1 MRAAVYVRVSTDK
14 PEQKDSLVYQKQYFE
29 HYIKEKGWEIYD
41 FYVDVKTGTVENR
54 DGFKKMLEDA
64 QKGVF
69 DIILAKESSRLARNQ
84 GLSMRLKELL
94 ENNSI
99 HLITMDGAI
108 NTLKGETQMFGLY
121 AWVYEQEAQRT
132 SDRVKATLTTRAK
145 NGLYKGSN
153 PPYGYTVKDGK
164 LYIADD
170 ETPEIV
176 RRIYREYLEGKG
188 FDAIAR
194 GLYNDGIRTPSQVA
208 NKRNQSPLWHGSTVR
223 MILENPHYTGD
234 LVQGRTETISVTNKK
249 RKINDSSEYI
259 KVENTHE
266 KIIDKEDFKAVKS
279 LILSRRRTTAND
291 TKKCSRPHMNV
302 NLFTG
307 LIYCEDCGRGF
318 HFKKNRRGYI
328 CGRYDKHGKKA
339 CSAKLIIE
347 NELIDIIKNDLK
359 KISGSLSDAE
369 VYSKLKERLSNNRSS
384 AEKELKTIENK
395 IESIAK
401 FKANALE
408 KFISEQITK
417 TDYDLVTG
425 SKDKELNRLKERK
438 ELVLKELND
447 EVDERLL
454 NKLKSELD
462 EKLGFDNI
470 NREVLNRFV
479 EKIIV
484 SDEGTVK
491 IYYKFNG
498 SEKIMKEL
506 MG

>member
-29 HYIKEKGWEIYD
+29 HYIKEKGWEVYD

-54 DGFKKMLEDA
+54 DGFKKMLDDA

-69 DIILAKESSRLARNQ
+69 DIILAKELSRLARNQ
-84 GLSMRLKELL
+84 GLSMKLKELL
-94 ENNSI
+94 ENNSVD
-99 HLITMDGAI
+99 LITMDGAI
-108 NTLKGETQMFGLY
+108 DTLDNKTNNFGLY
-121 AWVYEQEAQRT
+121 AWIYEQEAQRT

-153 PPYGYTVKDGK
+153 PPYGYNVKEGK

-194 GLYNDGIRTPSQVA
+194 GLYNESIKTPSQVA
-208 NKRNQSPLWHGSTVR
+208 NKKNQSPLWHGSTVR
-223 MILENPHYTGD
+223 LILENPHYTGD
-234 LVQGRTETISVTNKK
+234 LVQGRTETMSVTNKN
-249 RKINDSSEYI
+249 RKINDESKYI
-259 KVENTHE
+259 KVLNAHE
-266 KIIDKEDFKAVKS
+266 KIINKEEFKTVQS
-279 LILSRRRTTAND
+279 LIVSRRRKTADN
-291 TKKCSRPHMNV
+291 KSSRPHINV

-307 LIYCEDCGRGF
+307 LIYCEDCGSGF
-318 HFKKNRRGYI
+318 HFKRNRRGYI

-339 CSAKLIIE
+339 CSAKLVIE
-347 NELIDIIKNDLK
+347 DELIDIIKNDLK
-359 KISGSLSDAE
+359 KLSGRLGDTE
-369 VYSKLKERLSNNRSS
+369 VYSKLKDRLNKNRSR
-384 AEKELKTIENK
+384 AGKELKAIENK

-401 FKANALE
+401 FKTNALE
-408 KFISEQITK
+408 KFILEDITK
-417 TDYDLVTG
+417 ADYDLITS
-425 SKDKELNRLKERK
+425 SKDNELNRLIQRK
-438 ELVLKELND
+438 DSVLKEFSEEID
-447 EVDERLL
+447 ENLL
-454 NKLKSELD
+454 NKLKSEVD
-462 EKLGFDNI
+462 EKLGFNNI

-479 EKIIV
+479 DKIIV
-484 SDEGTVK
+484 SNNGIVK